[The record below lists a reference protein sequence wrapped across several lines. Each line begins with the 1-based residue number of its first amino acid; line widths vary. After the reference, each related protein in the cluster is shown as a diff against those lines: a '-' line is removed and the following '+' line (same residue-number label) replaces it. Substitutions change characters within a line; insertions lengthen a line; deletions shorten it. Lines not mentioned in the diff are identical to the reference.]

1 MEILIGGDISF
12 GRVHRGKCTS
22 YSVEGCLDDLALIPR
37 DYSIV
42 NLESPICSTPLEGD
56 KHDNYDKIIL
66 YAEPRDVLHLKRAEI
81 DYVSL
86 ANNHALDHGSQ
97 GVRETTEAL
106 DRVSISHSGT
116 TDKFYLPHVDH
127 DKKLVIFSIDLVE
140 DYSLSSPVMCSRN
153 LSLFLVLVSRARRSY
168 SDYLVV
174 VCCHW
179 GEEYVQYPN
188 TFQTRL
194 ARRLIDLGTDMIV
207 GCHPHV
213 KQPVEIYKGKPIF
226 YSMGNLY
233 FTHHRKMY
241 DNLAEVHESFIS
253 VVDFDGRNYM
263 GRKDYQGFIQSGISL
278 ILL

>member
-12 GRVHRGKCTS
+12 GRVHRGKCIS
-22 YSVEGCLDDLALIPR
+22 YSVEGCLDSLAFIPR

-42 NLESPICSTPLEGD
+42 NLESPICSTPLLGE
-56 KHDNYDKIIL
+56 KFDNYDKVLL
-66 YAEPRDVLHLKRAEI
+66 YAEPRDVLHLKKAKI

-86 ANNHALDHGSQ
+86 ANNHALDHGFK
-97 GVRETTEAL
+97 GIEETAEAL

-116 TDKFYLPHVDH
+116 TDKYYLPHVDT
-127 DKKLVIFSIDLVE
+127 DKKLVLFSIDLVE

-153 LSLFLVLVSRARRSY
+153 LSQFLVVVSRARRIY

-188 TFQTRL
+188 TFQTNLAHRL
-194 ARRLIDLGTDMIV
+194 VDLGADMIV

-213 KQPVEIYKGKPIF
+213 KQPVEMYKGKPIF

-233 FTHHRKMY
+233 FTHHNKKY
-241 DNLAEVHESFIS
+241 DKLAEVHQSFIS
-253 VVDFDGRNYM
+253 VVRFEGREYVD
-263 GRKDYQGFIQSGISL
+263 RKDYEGYIQSGRSVGF
-278 ILL
+278 